1 MKTGIVGFGL
11 SGRVFQAPFIHC
23 HSGFQLEKIVSSKPF
38 EVNQIYPQA
47 EIVSSF
53 EHLLNDKTLDLVIIA
68 SPNATHFDYAKQ
80 ALLAGKHVVI
90 EKPFVTSL
98 SQAHELVQLSKSCK
112 QTLAVYQNRRW
123 DGDFQ
128 TVRSIIN
135 QGLLGEIVEYES
147 HFDRYR
153 PQANL
158 DVWKQQNLPGSGV
171 LFDLGPH
178 LIDQTLAL
186 FGKPKAIWA
195 NIQNQ
200 RQMGEVDDYFELQL
214 FYPHMKAILKAG
226 VLTRLTPARFTIH
239 GKAGSFVKYG
249 LDPQENNLRNGMLPT
264 DPQIGKDTENQYG
277 ILDTNLNDIH
287 IKGPI
292 ETLPGNYMG
301 FFNNLYQHI
310 KHGTPLEVTPEDA
323 LLQIE
328 IIERA
333 LQSHREKRMIEFD
346 Q

>member
-11 SGRVFQAPFIHC
+11 SGRVFQAPFIQC
-23 HSGFQLEKIVSSKPF
+23 HSGFQLEKIVSSKTI
-38 EVNQIYPQA
+38 EVNLLYPQA
-47 EIVSSF
+47 EVVSSF
-53 EHLLNDKTLDLVIIA
+53 EQLLNDDSLELIIIA
-68 SPNATHFDYAKQ
+68 SPNATHFDYAKR
-80 ALLAGKHVVI
+80 ALLAGKHVVV

-98 SQAHELVQLSKSCK
+98 TQAQELVQLSKSSK
-112 QTLAVYQNRRW
+112 RTLAVYQNRRW

-128 TVRSIIN
+128 TVKSIIN
-135 QGLLGEIVEYES
+135 QGILGEIVEYES

-153 PQANL
+153 PLANL

-178 LIDQTLAL
+178 LIDQALAL
-186 FGKPKAIWA
+186 FGMPEAVWA

-200 RQMGEVDDYFELQL
+200 RQVGEVDDYFELQL
-214 FYPHMKAILKAG
+214 FYPNMKAILKAG
-226 VLTRLTPARFTIH
+226 VLTRLTPPRFTIH

-264 DPQIGKDTENQYG
+264 HPEVGKDTENQYG
-277 ILDTNLNDIH
+277 TLSSNLNDIH
-287 IKGPI
+287 FQGSI

-310 KHGTPLEVTPEDA
+310 KHGDPLEVTPTDA
-323 LLQIE
+323 LHAIE
-328 IIERA
+328 IIDKA
-333 LQSHREKRMIEFD
+333 QQSNREKRIVEMN